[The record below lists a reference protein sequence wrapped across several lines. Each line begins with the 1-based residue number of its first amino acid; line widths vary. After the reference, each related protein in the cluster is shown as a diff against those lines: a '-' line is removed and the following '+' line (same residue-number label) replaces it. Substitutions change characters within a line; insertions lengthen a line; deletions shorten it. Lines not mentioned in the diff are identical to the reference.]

1 MPKNIAML
9 QSKGYPQSTHSSSR
23 NNAMRFSFEK
33 LITANHN
40 NKKKTMEAMNPLLEV

>member
-1 MPKNIAML
+1 ML
-9 QSKGYPQSTHSSSR
+9 QSKGYPQENNSNSR

-40 NKKKTMEAMNPLLEV
+40 NKKKTIEAMNPLLEV